1 MIDTHAHLNDEKF
14 ADDIAEVVARAE
26 AAGLERII
34 TIGIDVE
41 TSRQNVELARRF
53 TLLRSA
59 VGIQPNHV
67 SEAKPGDWDAIV
79 ELVNDPTCVAVGETG
94 LDRYWDR
101 APFPLQED
109 YFARHLA
116 LGRETKKPVI
126 IHCREA
132 EADVVRML
140 RAEFEAHGPIAAVM
154 HSFTADAATA
164 KACVAMGLSISF
176 AGMVTYKNA
185 ENLRLVAKT
194 VPLDRLLVE
203 TDSPY
208 LAPMPHRGKRNEPAY
223 VVHTAECLAGVL
235 GIPSKQIDDVTTRN
249 ARDLFSGSPSPLRRG
264 GEKAK
269 P

>member
-14 ADDIAEVVARAE
+14 ADDIAAVVARAE

-53 TLLRSA
+53 PLLRSA

-67 SEAKPGDWDAIV
+67 SDARPGDWDAIL
-79 ELVNDPTCVAVGETG
+79 ELVHDPTCVAVGETG

-101 APFPLQED
+101 APLPLQEE
-109 YFARHLA
+109 YFARHLL

-132 EADVVRML
+132 EADVARML
-140 RAEFEAHGPIAAVM
+140 RADFEMHGPVAGVM
-154 HSFTADAATA
+154 HSFTADEAAA
-164 KACVAMGLSISF
+164 KACVEMGLYISF
-176 AGMVTYKNA
+176 AGMLTYKNA

-194 VPLDRLLVE
+194 IPLDRLLVE

-208 LAPMPHRGKRNEPAY
+208 LAPMPHRGKRNEPAF
-223 VVHTAECLAGVL
+223 VVHTAECLAGL
-235 GIPSKQIDDVTTRN
+235 LALSLAEIDKATTDN
-249 ARDLFSGSPSPLRRG
+249 AKRLFGFG
-264 GEKAK
+264 Q
-269 P
+269 